1 MKTQQAQVQP
11 QALWQALS
19 PRQQQQLLAL
29 LEKWTLRCWKNHPP
43 VKSNAVPPTG
53 GRHEH
58 QQQQSTA

>member
-43 VKSNAVPPTG
+43 REKQRRSAN
-53 GRHEH
+53 RRMR
-58 QQQQSTA
+58 